1 MPELDGSTIILL
13 NGTVAALMFLAL
25 RATRRAL
32 VQETAAIGSWSMAYG
47 CFAVSSV
54 LYFLRGHTALFLSV
68 TLAGTLLT
76 LGMVL
81 LCRGFYRFH
90 GREVPLWLVTS
101 GALSFLIANGYYT
114 HLEPDYAA
122 RVALLSLSGIT
133 CYGAILRIYLNGQ
146 RRKWRI
152 GEPLTLFA
160 VSAAFVAYSLRLW
173 GAFHSQVDHEASR
186 QVVGEGP
193 WFAAYLLLLNIAQI
207 LLANGLLVLTQERVA
222 QKLRD
227 TVSHD
232 TLTGALSR
240 SVILDMLGVARA
252 SVARNGDRWAV
263 IMIDIDR
270 FKAVND
276 EHGHAVGDEVLKNVV
291 ATMRDHLRLDSH
303 LGRYGG
309 EEFLVVARIR
319 AAGEGRLLA
328 ERIRSA
334 VAESVVSTASGPV
347 RCTLSAGV
355 AEIDPASLA
364 DDIDP
369 LDLADRALYDAK
381 RTGRNRVAVAARGE
395 ADAPEARD
403 DAAGAAA
410 PR

>member
-32 VQETAAIGSWSMAYG
+32 AQDAPAIGSWSMAYG
-47 CFAVSSV
+47 CFALSSV
-54 LYFLRGHTALFLSV
+54 LYFLRGHASLFLSV
-68 TLAGTLLT
+68 TVAGTLLT

-81 LCRGFYRFH
+81 LCRGFYRFQ
-90 GREVPLWLVTS
+90 GRDVPLGLVA
-101 GALSFLIANGYYT
+101 GAGGAFLAVNGYFT
-114 HLEPDYAA
+114 HIDPDYVA
-122 RVALLSLSGIT
+122 RVAILSLSGIA
-133 CYGAILRIYLNGQ
+133 CYGAILRLYLDGHP
-146 RRKWRI
+146 RTWRI

-160 VSAAFVAYSLRLW
+160 IMTAFLAYSLRLW

-186 QVVGEGP
+186 QLVGDGP
-193 WFAAYLLLLNIAQI
+193 WFAAYLLLLNLAQI

-232 TLTGALSR
+232 ALTGALSR

-276 EHGHAVGDEVLKNVV
+276 EHGHTVGDEVLKSVV

-334 VAESVVSTASGPV
+334 VAESVVSTDSGPV

-355 AEIDPASLA
+355 AEVDPESL
-364 DDIDP
+364 DENLDP

-381 RTGRNRVAVAARGE
+381 RAGRNRVAVATHDE
-395 ADAPEARD
+395 AGAPEANA
-403 DAAGAAA
+403 DAAGDLAS
-410 PR
+410 R